1 MVGYHPR
8 VDLMPPKPSTEP
20 APTPGELIVYT
31 DDQGEIRIHVRLV
44 DDTVWLTQRLM
55 AELYGV
61 SVSTINEHLA
71 NVYDEDEL
79 DPGATIRKFRIVRTE
94 GNRRVSRLIDHY
106 ALPAILAVGYRVR
119 SAQGTR
125 FRQWAT
131 TRLEEYL
138 VKGFVLD
145 DERLA
150 SGRGVGLDYFDELL
164 ERIRAIR
171 ASERRFYQKITDI
184 YAQCSVDYDPRSD
197 ITQRFYA
204 TVQNKLHWAIHGH
217 TAAELVHERA
227 DADQPHM
234 GLTTWTRSPG
244 GPIRK
249 ADVGVAKNYLRGDEL
264 GELHRIVGMY
274 LDYAE
279 DQARRRRT
287 MTMADWVAKLDA
299 FLTFNERDVLGHGQ
313 PCPGGG
319 ARRGRAGAVPG
330 PAASPRGRPTQFG
343 LRSLRTAHR
352 GAGGWEGRRRQ
363 QRRERVRG

>member
-1 MVGYHPR
+1 MPTLGYHRR
-8 VDLMPPKPSTEP
+8 VDLMPPKPKP
-20 APTPGELIVYT
+20 NAATPGELIVYS
-31 DDQGEIRIHVRLV
+31 DDQGEVRIHVRLV
-44 DDTVWLTQRLM
+44 DGTVWLTQRLM

-61 SVSTINEHLA
+61 SVPTINEHLA
-71 NVYDEDEL
+71 NIYGDDEL
-79 DPGATIRKFRIVRTE
+79 DPAATIRKFRIVRTE
-94 GNRRVSRLIDHY
+94 GNRRVSRLLDHY
-106 ALPAILAVGYRVR
+106 ALSAILAVGYRVR

-131 TRLEEYL
+131 LRVEEYL

-150 SGRGVGLDYFDELL
+150 SGRAVGPDYFDELL

-171 ASERRFYQKITDI
+171 TSERRFYQKLTDI

-197 ITQRFYA
+197 ITQRFYS

-217 TAAELVHERA
+217 TAAELVRERA

-249 ADVGVAKNYLRGDEL
+249 ADVGVAKNYLREDEL
-264 GELHRIVGMY
+264 RELQRIVGMY

-279 DQARRRRT
+279 DQARRRHT
-287 MTMADWVAKLDA
+287 MTMTDWVAKLDA
-299 FLTFNERDVLGHGQ
+299 FLAFNERDVLGHAGTISHALAVEHAEEELERYQARQRALEAHQ
-313 PCPGGG
+313 PSSDFD
-319 ARRGRAGAVPG
+319 RFV
-330 PAASPRGRPTQFG
+330 
-343 LRSLRTAHR
+343 
-352 GAGGWEGRRRQ
+352 
-363 QRRERVRG
+363 QRVEALGDGEDAENG